1 MLNGLRIANFKAF
14 GSAQRVPMRPITLL
28 FGANSAGKSSVLH
41 ALALAQHAVE
51 TGELDVHR
59 TRLGGDSIDLGGFGQ
74 YVHRRQEGQEVTLTF
89 QLDSDDLPGRL
100 RDILGVAQAAEVEV
114 GIGMED
120 SDSGRGRVAVQRF
133 SVGADG
139 KELLAFSRR
148 RDRGLRLDR
157 ANHAHPVFHEV
168 LGGILALSTTAR
180 TLVEDDLSILLG
192 AVDELVPHIATWRSD
207 GLLVRALED
216 REEGGTQS
224 RIRPI
229 SSSRRQEDLEQAVR
243 QLLPD
248 VLRDLVGG
256 LSGVVESEIG
266 KLRYLGPLRSY
277 PPRHL
282 AFAQHHDPNWLAGGG
297 YAWDEVRA
305 NHGVRERANQWL
317 RLRTAY
323 ELQVRELLPAS
334 ELETPLAGRLG
345 GRLGGQLYEL
355 ALALLE
361 ETARD
366 GPPSDEIGAV
376 RDLIRRRTGPAS
388 GNDSGALDETF
399 LAVGAVVD
407 SIVDAEG
414 VAEEWV
420 QELLKIAKG
429 RSDTPT
435 DLVLVDKRSST
446 SVSHRDVGIGVSQV
460 LPVLVSAYASRDR
473 LIAIEQPEIHLHPKL
488 QSELGDVFL
497 ESALGEAGNRF
508 LIETHSEHLML
519 RILRRIRETSEGDL
533 PPGATPVRPDD
544 VAVLYVQPGPDGA
557 EIVHLPTTADGDF
570 AHPWPDGFFDER
582 EEELF

>member
-1 MLNGLRIANFKAF
+1 MLSGLRIANFKAF

-89 QLDSDDLPGRL
+89 QLGSDDLPGRL

-148 RDRGLRLDR
+148 RGRGLRLDR

-229 SSSRRQEDLEQAVR
+229 SSSRRQADLEQAAR

-256 LSGVVESEIG
+256 LSGVVESELG

-282 AFAQHHDPNWLAGGG
+282 AFAQNHDPNWRAGGG
-297 YAWDEVRA
+297 WAWDEVKA
-305 NHGVRERANQWL
+305 NQMVRERVNQWL
-317 RLRTAY
+317 GSPSRLKTPY
-323 ELQVRELLPAS
+323 ELQVRDLLPAN
-334 ELETPLAGRLG
+334 ELAGRLG
-345 GRLGGQLYEL
+345 GKFYEL
-355 ALALLE
+355 ALSLLE
-361 ETARD
+361 EVQRA
-366 GPPSDEIGAV
+366 GPPSDEINSALE
-376 RDLIRRRTGPAS
+376 LIRNTDLES
-388 GNDSGALDETF
+388 DVDSGTLHEVF
-399 LAVGAVVD
+399 LAVGEVVD
-407 SIVDAEG
+407 AIVDAEG

-420 QELLKIAKG
+420 SDILKSARERDDIPA
-429 RSDTPT
+429 DP
-435 DLVLVDKRSST
+435 VLVDKRSKT
-446 SVSHRDVGIGVSQV
+446 TVSHRDVGIGVSQV
-460 LPVLVSAYASRDR
+460 LPVLVSAYASIDK
-473 LIAIEQPEIHLHPKL
+473 LIAIEQPEIHLHPAL
-488 QSELGDVFL
+488 QAELGDVFL
-497 ESALGEAGNRF
+497 ESALGESGNRF
-508 LIETHSEHLML
+508 LIETHSEHLLL
-519 RILRRIRETSEGDL
+519 RIMRRMRETADGELPEGM
-533 PPGATPVRPDD
+533 PAVHPDD
-544 VAVLYVQPGPDGA
+544 VAVLFVEPDGSQSLVREMPLNERGELVKA
-557 EIVHLPTTADGDF
+557 
-570 AHPWPDGFFDER
+570 WPGGFFEEDLR
-582 EEELF
+582 EIL

>member
-14 GSAQRVPMRPITLL
+14 GSSQCVPLRPITLL

-51 TGELDVHR
+51 TGELDIHR
-59 TRLGGDSIDLGGFGQ
+59 TRLGGDSVDLGGFGQ
-74 YVHRRQEGQEVTLTF
+74 YVHRRHEGQEVTLTF
-89 QLDSDDLPGRL
+89 QLDSRDLPGRL
-100 RDILGVAQAAEVEV
+100 QDILGVAQAAEVEV

-120 SDSGRGRVAVQRF
+120 SDSGRGRVAAQRF

-139 KELLAFSRR
+139 KELLAFSERR
-148 RDRGLRLDR
+148 GRGLRLDR

-168 LGGILALSTTAR
+168 LGGILVLSTTAR
-180 TLVEDDLSILLG
+180 TLVEDDLSTLLG
-192 AVDELVPHIATWRSD
+192 AVDELVPHIATWRSA

-256 LSGVVESEIG
+256 LSGVVEREIS

-282 AFAQHHDPNWLAGGG
+282 ALAQHHDPNWLAGGG
-297 YAWDEVRA
+297 HAWDEVRT
-305 NHGVRERANQWL
+305 NHAVRERVNEWL
-317 RLRTAY
+317 GELETPY
-323 ELQVRELLPAS
+323 ELQVQELIPAS
-334 ELETPLAGRLG
+334 KLEAPLAERLG
-345 GRLGGQLYEL
+345 PRLYEL

-361 ETARD
+361 DVERD
-366 GPPSDEIGAV
+366 SDELDSV
-376 RDLIRRRTGPAS
+376 LDLIRQNIDLGS
-388 GNDSGALDETF
+388 DVESGALDETL
-399 LAVGAVVD
+399 LAVGEVVD
-407 SIVDAEG
+407 AIVDAED
-414 VAEEWV
+414 VAEKWAHEIL
-420 QELLKIAKG
+420 EIAKA
-429 RSDTPT
+429 RADTPT
-435 DLVLVDKRSST
+435 ELVLVDKRTST

-460 LPVLVSAYASRDR
+460 LPVLVSAYASRDK
-473 LIAIEQPEIHLHPKL
+473 LVAIEQPEIHLHPKL
-488 QSELGDVFL
+488 QAELGDVFL

-533 PPGATPVRPDD
+533 LPGATPVRPDD
-544 VAVLYVQPGPDGA
+544 VAVLYVQPGPEGA